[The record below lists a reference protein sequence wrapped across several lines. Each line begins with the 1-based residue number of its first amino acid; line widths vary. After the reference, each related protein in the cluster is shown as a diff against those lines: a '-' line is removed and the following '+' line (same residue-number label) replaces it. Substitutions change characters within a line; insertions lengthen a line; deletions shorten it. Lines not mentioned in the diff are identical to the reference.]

1 MAAFVRY
8 GRGMQPDPGKQPQ
21 KKSPEEPVDRS
32 AQDYTR
38 HSMQPGQQWDTQQSG
53 RQQLNSRQPQTS
65 FPTEELSRAP
75 RIESFVAGTL
85 LENQYEIVRRIGTGG
100 MGSVYKCMD
109 KMTSRIVAVK
119 ILKQEHA
126 ANNKIMQRFQREAQ
140 AIAHLEHPH
149 LVKLYSFHF
158 NELMPML
165 IMEYV
170 DGKPLDLILEHDGAL
185 SIERSLKIAIQ
196 ICDALIYVH
205 KSGIIHR
212 DLKPSN
218 IIIKKSLTGEDVAKV
233 VDFGIAKIKDVQTT
247 TTSTG
252 EIFGSPSYMSPEQAM
267 GKEAGEEA
275 DQYALGCVL
284 FECLTGLKPFISDN
298 VLAVMMQ
305 HIRDEPPTLKIG
317 SLGKDFSPE
326 LEAIVKRM
334 LEKDPERRFSSIA
347 AVRDALTGKKIEPLS
362 RRALTTKSSKI
373 GTGNPFLFATL
384 VSMST
389 LLAVALVNGG
399 WILFQKAHPLSTQEA
414 KLSAQAIRAEESL
427 SQSPAHDEFGVDAF
441 DSPAA
446 LILWLRGH
454 AHEHTVEVLD
464 VYRNSMSLE
473 AMKMISDIPQINVL
487 SLAFIM
493 KMNMLKDLKSSTI
506 QDLNLSSTDVDD
518 TGIKYLSTNLP
529 NLNALN
535 LDGCLHLTTK
545 GYATLREI
553 KSLRSLKVREAILTD
568 AGVKEIS
575 MIPELSTLF
584 INSQNNRHITT
595 KTLSYIAE
603 IPNLE
608 GFDFQGMNPDG
619 KFADFK
625 KLKKLKWMVL
635 GNIVFTDNDL
645 KDLGQL
651 KTLEHLRIREANVTE
666 DQAKALIAALPNLT
680 DVDFKD
686 CPEIGK
692 QINQELRKI
701 AMKRHAL

>member
-1 MAAFVRY
+1 
-8 GRGMQPDPGKQPQ
+8 
-21 KKSPEEPVDRS
+21 
-32 AQDYTR
+32 
-38 HSMQPGQQWDTQQSG
+38 
-53 RQQLNSRQPQTS
+53 
-65 FPTEELSRAP
+65 
-75 RIESFVAGTL
+75 
-85 LENQYEIVRRIGTGG
+85 
-100 MGSVYKCMD
+100 
-109 KMTSRIVAVK
+109 
-119 ILKQEHA
+119 
-126 ANNKIMQRFQREAQ
+126 
-140 AIAHLEHPH
+140 
-149 LVKLYSFHF
+149 
-158 NELMPML
+158 
-165 IMEYV
+165 
-170 DGKPLDLILEHDGAL
+170 
-185 SIERSLKIAIQ
+185 
-196 ICDALIYVH
+196 
-205 KSGIIHR
+205 
-212 DLKPSN
+212 
-218 IIIKKSLTGEDVAKV
+218 
-233 VDFGIAKIKDVQTT
+233 
-247 TTSTG
+247 
-252 EIFGSPSYMSPEQAM
+252 
-267 GKEAGEEA
+267 
-275 DQYALGCVL
+275 
-284 FECLTGLKPFISDN
+284 
-298 VLAVMMQ
+298 
-305 HIRDEPPTLKIG
+305 
-317 SLGKDFSPE
+317 
-326 LEAIVKRM
+326 
-334 LEKDPERRFSSIA
+334 
-347 AVRDALTGKKIEPLS
+347 
-362 RRALTTKSSKI
+362 
-373 GTGNPFLFATL
+373 
-384 VSMST
+384 MST